1 MVALIQE
8 HGRKFKTISKII
20 NRTPLNIKDKLK
32 SMGDENYLLRNSD
45 WMIHEVVHFLRL
57 LAKYVII
64 FIFLT
69 LIVKMW
75 FHKRGLGWHSN
86 SNIWRKLAFTIFENS
101 DMYTINHIIERKKF
115 KQYKVLLDE
124 DSIRKV
130 LLIVNYETF

>member
-1 MVALIQE
+1 
-8 HGRKFKTISKII
+8 
-20 NRTPLNIKDKLK
+20 
-32 SMGDENYLLRNSD
+32 MGDENYLLRNSD

-69 LIVKMW
+69 IIVKMW

-86 SNIWRKLAFTIFENS
+86 SNIWRKLAFTISENS
-101 DMYTINHIIERKKF
+101 DMYTIKHIIERKKF